1 MAPNVALLPAGVDP
15 VELVRRYEPV
25 IRFTKGEL
33 FFPMAVDAYVEQAAL
48 WGRAAGEG
56 ERRRLVDHGELDL
69 DVLCTY
75 ARTDVG
81 TTLELRYVPGALTP
95 GELRQW
101 RRDPDRAR
109 FRSTSRF
116 VAVGLLGRI
125 IDSLFRL
132 SLILRGSVPGGLT
145 AALHRRYRGSAAAT
159 NFPYYA
165 HISSHG
171 GYVVLQY
178 WFFYAMNDWRSSF
191 GGVNDHEA
199 DWEQVTMFLVPLLED
214 AGRANR
220 PDGSDVLRVGWV
232 AFSSHDETGDD
243 LRRRCDDPDITW
255 VDHTHP
261 VVYAGAGSHSGAYL
275 PGEYLVRVEPPVLQ
289 RFFAVVARARGVLFR
304 WTRDRPAPGVGIP
317 YVDYKRGDGVHI
329 GPGTPRPWTPVLI
342 NAETSWVRDF
352 SGLWGLDTD
361 DPFGGERA
369 PAGPRY
375 ERNGTIRPSWADPV
389 GWAGLDKVPATA
401 VEYYRAVD
409 ARLTA
414 LQQQREALTAELTA
428 QEAVMQQLSVNMTA
442 LPPMLAA
449 DRRGAIGA
457 VRQLREQ
464 EAALS
469 TLRAARRAVVIQHE
483 HLRRARQQPPP
494 LAGVHA
500 HLRRRALPNV
510 DTDRPPGLL
519 LRFWTE
525 VSLSALL
532 ALLGSALVFGNTS
545 LIRIGVSAV
554 LIVMTVEAI
563 LRRRMVAFLLG
574 MCVLA
579 SLAGIGFLLVTNLRA
594 AIGVLLLLAALALL
608 IANLRAYLGRR

>member
-1 MAPNVALLPAGVDP
+1 MTLNLAPVPAGVDP
-15 VELVRRYEPV
+15 VALVRRYEPV
-25 IRFTKGEL
+25 IRFTAGEL
-33 FFPMAVDAYVEQAAL
+33 FFPMAVDAYVEQSAL
-48 WGRAAGEG
+48 WGRSAGQG
-56 ERRRLVDHGELDL
+56 ERRCLVDHGDLDL
-69 DVLCTY
+69 DVLCAQ

-95 GELRQW
+95 SELRRW

-109 FRSTSRF
+109 FRSTTRF
-116 VAVGLLGRI
+116 AAVGLLGRI

-145 AALHRRYRGSAAAT
+145 AALHRRYRSSAAAT

-171 GYVVLQY
+171 GYLAVQY

-199 DWEQVTMFLVPLLED
+199 DWEQVTVYLVPLGED
-214 AGRANR
+214 AGPASQS
-220 PDGSDVLRVGWV
+220 DGSDVLRVGWV

-255 VDHTHP
+255 VDDTHP

-275 PGEYLVRVEPPVLQ
+275 PGEYLVRVEPPALQ
-289 RFFAVVARARGVLFR
+289 RFLATVNRVRGVLFP
-304 WTRDRPAPGVGIP
+304 WTRDRPARGVGIP
-317 YVDYKRGDGVHI
+317 YVDYKRGDGVQI
-329 GPGTPRPWTPVLI
+329 GPGTPREWTPVLI
-342 NAETSWVRDF
+342 TAQTPWVRDF

-389 GWAGLDKVPATA
+389 GWAGLAKVPATA
-401 VEYYRAVD
+401 AEYHRAVD
-409 ARLTA
+409 DRLVALSRQRTA
-414 LQQQREALTAELTA
+414 LAAELA
-428 QEAVMQQLSVNMTA
+428 GHDAELQQLNVAVSA
-442 LPPMLAA
+442 LPPTLAGS
-449 DRRGAIGA
+449 RRGGIGA
-457 VRQLREQ
+457 ARQLREQ
-464 EAALS
+464 EAAS
-469 TLRAARRAVVIQHE
+469 AELRATQRAVEIEHE
-483 HLRRARQQPPP
+483 HLSLARNQPPP
-494 LAGVHA
+494 VAGVHA

-510 DTDRPPGLL
+510 DTDRPPGML

-532 ALLGSALVFGNTS
+532 ALAGGALVFGTLS
-545 LIRIGVSAV
+545 SILVGVVAV
-554 LIVMTVEAI
+554 VIVMTVEAL
-563 LRRRMVAFLLG
+563 LRRRMAVFLLG
-574 MCVLA
+574 LGVLA
-579 SLAGIGFLLVTNLRA
+579 AIAGIVFLLLTSLRTA
-594 AIGVLLLLAALALL
+594 VGVLLLAAAAALLV
-608 IANLRAYLGRR
+608 ANLRAYLVRR

>member
-1 MAPNVALLPAGVDP
+1 MAPNVVPVPAGVDP

-25 IRFTKGEL
+25 IRFTAGEL

-48 WGRAAGEG
+48 WGRTAGQG
-56 ERRRLVDHGELDL
+56 ERQRLVDHGDLDL
-69 DVLCTY
+69 DVLCSH

-81 TTLELRYVPGALTP
+81 TALELRYVPAALTP

-109 FRSTSRF
+109 FRSTTRF
-116 VAVGLLGRI
+116 AAVGLLGRI

-145 AALHRRYRGSAAAT
+145 AALHRRYRGSAAAS

-165 HISSHG
+165 HISSQG
-171 GYVVLQY
+171 GYVVVQY

-199 DWEQVTMFLVPLLED
+199 DWEQVTVFLVPLVED
-214 AGRANR
+214 AGPASR

-275 PGEYLVRVEPPVLQ
+275 PGEYLVRVEPPALQ
-289 RFFAVVARARGVLFR
+289 RFFAAINRARGVLFP

-329 GPGTPRPWTPVLI
+329 GPGTPRGWTPVLI
-342 NAETSWVRDF
+342 TAETPWVRDF

-389 GWAGLDKVPATA
+389 GWAGPGEGARHRSRVLPRRGGPAGRVA
-401 VEYYRAVD
+401 AAACGADYRACRPRSRAAAAERDRVRVAPD
-409 ARLTA
+409 AGRQPA
-414 LQQQREALTAELTA
+414 RGH
-428 QEAVMQQLSVNMTA
+428 
-442 LPPMLAA
+442 
-449 DRRGAIGA
+449 RRGPSAAGAGSRIRGASRRAPGRRDRTRASEPRTTRAAAGGGGARSPAAQGAAERRRRPAAGPAAALLDRSFA
-457 VRQLREQ
+457 VR
-464 EAALS
+464 
-469 TLRAARRAVVIQHE
+469 AVG
-483 HLRRARQQPPP
+483 
-494 LAGVHA
+494 AG
-500 HLRRRALPNV
+500 R
-510 DTDRPPGLL
+510 
-519 LRFWTE
+519 
-525 VSLSALL
+525 
-532 ALLGSALVFGNTS
+532 
-545 LIRIGVSAV
+545 
-554 LIVMTVEAI
+554 
-563 LRRRMVAFLLG
+563 
-574 MCVLA
+574 
-579 SLAGIGFLLVTNLRA
+579 
-594 AIGVLLLLAALALL
+594 
-608 IANLRAYLGRR
+608 

>member
-1 MAPNVALLPAGVDP
+1 MVPNVASVPAGVDP

-25 IRFTKGEL
+25 IRFTQGEL
-33 FFPMAVDAYVEQAAL
+33 FFPMAVDAYVEHAAL
-48 WGRAAGEG
+48 WGRAAGQGGLEC
-56 ERRRLVDHGELDL
+56 LVDHGHLDM
-69 DVLCTY
+69 DVLCAR
-75 ARTDVG
+75 ARTHLG
-81 TTLELRYVPGALTP
+81 STLELRYVPSALSP
-95 GELRQW
+95 GELRRW

-109 FRSTSRF
+109 FRSTTRF
-116 VAVGLLGRI
+116 AAAGLLGRV

-145 AALHRRYRGSAAAT
+145 AALHRRYRDSAAARE
-159 NFPYYA
+159 FPYYA

-199 DWEQVTMFLVPLLED
+199 DWEQVTVFLVPAVD
-214 AGRANR
+214 DPGRASR
-220 PDGSDVLRVGWV
+220 PDGSDVLRLGWV

-255 VDHTHP
+255 VDDTHP

-289 RFFAVVARARGVLFR
+289 RFFAAVSRARGVLFP

-317 YVDYKRGDGVHI
+317 YVDYKRGDGVHV
-329 GPGTPRPWTPVLI
+329 GPRTPRPWTPVLI
-342 NAETSWVRDF
+342 DAQTPWVRDF
-352 SGLWGLDTD
+352 SGLWGLDTE

-389 GWAGLDKVPATA
+389 GWSGLQKVPATTA
-401 VEYYRAVD
+401 EYHRAVD
-409 ARLTA
+409 QRLAALQEQRTA
-414 LQQQREALTAELTA
+414 LDAELAEREAVQRQLNVAVTASFPLRGA
-428 QEAVMQQLSVNMTA
+428 N
-442 LPPMLAA
+442 
-449 DRRGAIGA
+449 RRGATGTA
-457 VRQLREQ
+457 RALRE
-464 EAALS
+464 EEVASAD
-469 TLRAARRAVVIQHE
+469 LRAARRAVVIEQE
-483 HLRRARQQPPP
+483 HLHRARGEPPP

-510 DTDRPPGLL
+510 DADRPPGLL

-532 ALLGSALVFGNTS
+532 ALTGGALVFGTIS
-545 LIRIGVSAV
+545 SIRVAVLAV
-554 LIVMTVEAI
+554 LIVMAVEAV
-563 LRRRMVAFLLG
+563 LRRRVVVFLLG
-574 MCVLA
+574 VGVLA
-579 SLAGIGFLLVTNLRA
+579 SIAGIVFLLVNDLRA
-594 AIGVLLLLAALALL
+594 ATGVLLLLAALALL
-608 IANLRAYLGRR
+608 VANLRAYLGRR

>member
-1 MAPNVALLPAGVDP
+1 MALNVAPTPAGVDP

-25 IRFTKGEL
+25 IRFTAGEL
-33 FFPMAVDAYVEQAAL
+33 FFPMAVEAYVEQSAL
-48 WGRAAGEG
+48 WGRTAGQG
-56 ERRRLVDHGELDL
+56 ERQCLVDHGDLDL
-69 DVLCTY
+69 DVLCSH

-81 TTLELRYVPGALTP
+81 TTLELRYVRGALTP
-95 GELRQW
+95 SELRQW

-109 FRSTSRF
+109 FRSTTRF
-116 VAVGLLGRI
+116 AAVGLLGRI

-171 GYVVLQY
+171 GYVVVQY

-199 DWEQVTMFLVPLLED
+199 DWEQVTVFLVPRDD
-214 AGRANR
+214 AQRTAKR

-275 PGEYLVRVEPPVLQ
+275 PGEYLVRVEPPALQ
-289 RFFAVVARARGVLFR
+289 RFLAAVNRVRGVLFP
-304 WTRDRPAPGVGIP
+304 WTSDRPAPGVGIP
-317 YVDYKRGDGVHI
+317 YVDYKRGDGVQI
-329 GPGTPRPWTPVLI
+329 GPGTPREWTPVLI
-342 NAETSWVRDF
+342 TAETPWVRDF

-389 GWAGLDKVPATA
+389 GWAGLAKVPATA
-401 VEYYRAVD
+401 AEYYRAVD
-409 ARLTA
+409 DRLIA
-414 LQQQREALTAELTA
+414 LGQQRAALAAELASHEAVLQQLNV
-428 QEAVMQQLSVNMTA
+428 AVSA
-442 LPPMLAA
+442 LPPELAGS
-449 DRRGAIGA
+449 RRGGIGA
-457 VRQLREQ
+457 ARQLREQ
-464 EAALS
+464 EAAS
-469 TLRAARRAVVIQHE
+469 AELRAAQRAVEIEHE
-483 HLRRARQQPPP
+483 HLSLARDQPPP
-494 LAGVHA
+494 VAAVHA

-532 ALLGSALVFGNTS
+532 AMAGAALVFGTIS
-545 LIRIGVSAV
+545 SILVGVVAV
-554 LIVMTVEAI
+554 VIVMTVEAL
-563 LRRRMVAFLLG
+563 LRRRMAVFLLG
-574 MCVLA
+574 LGVLA
-579 SLAGIGFLLVTNLRA
+579 AIAGIVFLLLTSLRTA
-594 AIGVLLLLAALALL
+594 VGVLLLVAAVALL

>member
-1 MAPNVALLPAGVDP
+1 MAPNVGLVPAGVDP
-15 VELVRRYEPV
+15 VELLRRYEPV
-25 IRFTKGEL
+25 IRFTEGEL

-56 ERRRLVDHGELDL
+56 ERKRLVDHGELDL

-81 TTLELRYVPGALTP
+81 TTLELRYVPAALTP
-95 GELRQW
+95 GELRRW
-101 RRDPDRAR
+101 RRDPNRAR

-116 VAVGLLGRI
+116 AAVGLLGRV

-145 AALHRRYRGSAAAT
+145 AALHRRYSSSAAAT

-165 HISSHG
+165 HVSSDG
-171 GYVVLQY
+171 RYVVLQY
-178 WFFYAMNDWRSSF
+178 WFFYAMNDWRSTF

-199 DWEQVTMFLVPLLED
+199 DWEQVTVFLVPLDED

-275 PGEYLVRVEPPVLQ
+275 PGEYLVRVEPPALH
-289 RFFAVVARARGVLFR
+289 RFFAVVSRARGVLFR

-329 GPGTPRPWTPVLI
+329 GPGTPHPWTPVLI

-361 DPFGGERA
+361 DRFGGERA

-375 ERNGTIRPSWADPV
+375 ERNGTIRRSWADPV
-389 GWAGLDKVPATA
+389 GWAGLEKVPATA

-414 LQQQREALTAELTA
+414 LAQQREALTAELAA
-428 QEAVMQQLSVNMTA
+428 QEAVMQQLSVTMTA

-449 DRRGAIGA
+449 DVAGQSARSDSYGSRKPHCPRFA
-457 VRQLREQ
+457 
-464 EAALS
+464 
-469 TLRAARRAVVIQHE
+469 LRAE
-483 HLRRARQQPPP
+483 P
-494 LAGVHA
+494 
-500 HLRRRALPNV
+500 
-510 DTDRPPGLL
+510 
-519 LRFWTE
+519 
-525 VSLSALL
+525 S
-532 ALLGSALVFGNTS
+532 
-545 LIRIGVSAV
+545 
-554 LIVMTVEAI
+554 
-563 LRRRMVAFLLG
+563 
-574 MCVLA
+574 
-579 SLAGIGFLLVTNLRA
+579 
-594 AIGVLLLLAALALL
+594 
-608 IANLRAYLGRR
+608 

>member
-1 MAPNVALLPAGVDP
+1 MASNEALVPAGVDL
-15 VELVRRYEPV
+15 VELLRRYEPV
-25 IRFTKGEL
+25 IRFSEGEL

-48 WGRAAGEG
+48 WGRAAGKG
-56 ERRRLVDHGELDL
+56 DRKRLVDHGELDL

-75 ARTDVG
+75 ARTNVG
-81 TTLELRYVPGALTP
+81 STLELRYVPAALTP

-101 RRDPDRAR
+101 RRDPNRPR

-116 VAVGLLGRI
+116 AAVGLLGRI

-132 SLILRGSVPGGLT
+132 SLILRGSVPRGLT
-145 AALHRRYRGSAAAT
+145 AALHRRYSSSTAAT

-165 HISSHG
+165 HVSSDG
-171 GYVVLQY
+171 RYVVLQY
-178 WFFYAMNDWRSSF
+178 WFFYAMNDWRSTCS
-191 GGVNDHEA
+191 GVNDHEA
-199 DWEQVTMFLVPLLED
+199 DWEQVTVFLVPLDED
-214 AGRANR
+214 AGHANR

-275 PGEYLVRVEPPVLQ
+275 PGEYLVRVEPPALQ
-289 RFFAVVARARGVLFR
+289 RFFAAVSRARAVLFR
-304 WTRDRPAPGVGIP
+304 WTLDRPAPGVGIP

-329 GPGTPRPWTPVLI
+329 GPGTAHPWTPVLI
-342 NAETSWVRDF
+342 NDETSWVRDF

-375 ERNGTIRPSWADPV
+375 ERDGTIRPSWADPV
-389 GWAGLDKVPATA
+389 GWAGLEKVPATA
-401 VEYYRAVD
+401 AEYHGAVD

-414 LQQQREALTAELTA
+414 LQQQREALTAELGA
-428 QEAVMQQLSVNMTA
+428 QEAVVQQLSATMTA

-449 DRRGAIGA
+449 DRRAPIGA

-464 EAALS
+464 EATLS
-469 TLRAARRAVVIQHE
+469 TLRAARRAVVIEHE
-483 HLRRARQQPPP
+483 HLSRARQEPPP
-494 LAGVHA
+494 LPGVHA

-519 LRFWTE
+519 LLFWTE

-545 LIRIGVSAV
+545 LIRVGGSAV
-554 LIVMTVEAI
+554 LFVMTVEAI
-563 LRRRMVAFLLG
+563 MRRRLVAFLLG
-574 MCVLA
+574 LFVLA
-579 SLAGIGFLLVTNLRA
+579 SIAGIVFLLVTNLRVA
-594 AIGVLLLLAALALL
+594 LGVLLLLAALALL

>member
-1 MAPNVALLPAGVDP
+1 MAPNVAALPAGVDP
-15 VELVRRYEPV
+15 VALVRRYEPV
-25 IRFTKGEL
+25 IRFTEGEL

-48 WGRAAGEG
+48 WGRTGG
-56 ERRRLVDHGELDL
+56 RGDRQRHVGHGELNL
-69 DVLCTY
+69 DALSGH
-75 ARTDVG
+75 ARTNVG
-81 TTLELRYVPGALTP
+81 ASFELRYVPAALSKR
-95 GELRQW
+95 ELRQW

-145 AALHRRYRGSAAAT
+145 AALHRRYSDSAAAT

-165 HISSHG
+165 HVSSHL

-178 WFFYAMNDWRSSF
+178 WFFYAMNDWRSTF

-199 DWEQVTMFLVPLLED
+199 DWEQVTVFLVPLVD
-214 AGRANR
+214 TAGPANR
-220 PDGSDVLRVGWV
+220 PDGSDVLRAGWI

-255 VDHTHP
+255 VDQTHP

-275 PGEYLVRVEPPVLQ
+275 PGEYLVRVEPPALQ
-289 RFFAVVARARGVLFR
+289 RSFAAASKARGVLFP

-317 YVDYKRGDGVHI
+317 YIDYKRGDGVQI
-329 GPGTPRPWTPVLI
+329 GPGTHRPWAPVLI
-342 NAETSWVRDF
+342 DAETPWIRDF
-352 SGLWGLDTD
+352 NGLWGLDTD
-361 DPFGGERA
+361 DRFGGERA

-375 ERNGTIRPSWADPV
+375 ERNGRIRASWADPV
-389 GWAGLDKVPATA
+389 GWAGLEKVPATA
-401 VEYYRAVD
+401 AEYYRALD

-414 LQQQREALTAELTA
+414 IHQQREALNAELA
-428 QEAVMQQLSVNMTA
+428 AREAVMQQLSVTATA

-449 DRRGAIGA
+449 DRRGSFGA
-457 VRQLREQ
+457 VRELREQ
-464 EAALS
+464 EAASSELC
-469 TLRAARRAVVIQHE
+469 AVRRAILIEQE
-483 HLRRARQQPPP
+483 HLSRARHEPPP
-494 LAGVHA
+494 VPGVHA
-500 HLRRRALPNV
+500 HLRHRALPNV

-532 ALLGSALVFGNTS
+532 ALLGGALVFGNTS
-545 LIRIGVSAV
+545 LIRVGVSAV
-554 LIVMTVEAI
+554 LFVMTVEAV

-574 MCVLA
+574 LGVIVA
-579 SLAGIGFLLVTNLRA
+579 ATGIVFLFVTSLRA
-594 AIGVLLLLAALALL
+594 AIGVLLLVAALALL
-608 IANLRAYLGRR
+608 LANLRAYLFRR

>member
-1 MAPNVALLPAGVDP
+1 MALNVASVPAGVDP

-25 IRFTKGEL
+25 IRFTAGEL
-33 FFPMAVDAYVEQAAL
+33 FFPMAVDAYVEQSAL
-48 WGRAAGEG
+48 WGRTAGQG
-56 ERRRLVDHGELDL
+56 ERQCLVDHGNLDL
-69 DVLCTY
+69 DVLCAH
-75 ARTDVG
+75 ARDDVG

-95 GELRQW
+95 SELRRW

-109 FRSTSRF
+109 FRSTTRF
-116 VAVGLLGRI
+116 AAVGLLGRI

-145 AALHRRYRGSAAAT
+145 AALHRRYRDSAAAT

-171 GYVVLQY
+171 GYVVVQY

-199 DWEQVTMFLVPLLED
+199 DWEQVTVYLVQRDEAQGP
-214 AGRANR
+214 ASR

-255 VDHTHP
+255 VDQTHP

-275 PGEYLVRVEPPVLQ
+275 PGEYLVRVEPPALQ
-289 RFFAVVARARGVLFR
+289 RYLAAVNTARGVLFP

-317 YVDYKRGDGVHI
+317 YIDYKRGDGVQI
-329 GPGTPRPWTPVLI
+329 GPGAPREWTPVLI
-342 NAETSWVRDF
+342 TAETPWVRDF

-389 GWAGLDKVPATA
+389 GWAGLAKVPATA
-401 VEYYRAVD
+401 AEYYRAVD
-409 ARLTA
+409 DRLIT
-414 LQQQREALTAELTA
+414 LDQQRAALTAELA
-428 QEAVMQQLSVNMTA
+428 SHDAVLQQLSVAVSA
-442 LPPMLAA
+442 LPPTLAVS
-449 DRRGAIGA
+449 RRGGIGA
-457 VRQLREQ
+457 ARQLREQ
-464 EAALS
+464 EAAS
-469 TLRAARRAVVIQHE
+469 ADLRAAQRAVEIEHE
-483 HLRRARQQPPP
+483 HLSLARQQPPP
-494 LAGVHA
+494 VAGVHA

-510 DTDRPPGLL
+510 DTERPPGLL

-532 ALLGSALVFGNTS
+532 ALAGAALVFGTIS
-545 LIRIGVSAV
+545 SILVGVVAV
-554 LIVMTVEAI
+554 VIVMTVEAL
-563 LRRRMVAFLLG
+563 LRRRMAVFLLG
-574 MCVLA
+574 LGVLA
-579 SLAGIGFLLVTNLRA
+579 AIAGIVFLLLTSLRTA
-594 AIGVLLLLAALALL
+594 VGVLLLVAAVALL

>member
-1 MAPNVALLPAGVDP
+1 MAPNVVPVPAGVDP
-15 VELVRRYEPV
+15 VELLRRYEPV
-25 IRFTKGEL
+25 IRFTEGEL

-48 WGRAAGEG
+48 WGRAAGKG
-56 ERRRLVDHGELDL
+56 ERTRLVDHGELDL
-69 DVLCTY
+69 DVLCTH

-81 TTLELRYVPGALTP
+81 TTLELHYVPAALTP
-95 GELRQW
+95 RELRQW
-101 RRDPDRAR
+101 RRDPNRPR

-116 VAVGLLGRI
+116 AAVGLLGRI

-145 AALHRRYRGSAAAT
+145 AALHRRYSSSAAAT

-165 HISSHG
+165 HVSSHG
-171 GYVVLQY
+171 RYVVLQY
-178 WFFYAMNDWRSSF
+178 WFFYPMNDWRSTF

-199 DWEQVTMFLVPLLED
+199 DWEQVTVFLVPLVED
-214 AGRANR
+214 AERTNRA
-220 PDGSDVLRVGWV
+220 DGSDVLRVGWV

-243 LRRRCDDPDITW
+243 LRRRSDDPDITW

-275 PGEYLVRVEPPVLQ
+275 PGEYLVRVEPPALH
-289 RFFAVVARARGVLFR
+289 RFFAVVSRAGAVLFS

-317 YVDYKRGDGVHI
+317 YLDYKRGDGVHI
-329 GPGTPRPWTPVLI
+329 GPGTPHPWTPVLI

-401 VEYYRAVD
+401 AEYDRAVD

-414 LQQQREALTAELTA
+414 LQQQREALTAELAA
-428 QEAVMQQLSVNMTA
+428 QEAVLQQLSATATA
-442 LPPMLAA
+442 LPPMVAA
-449 DRRGAIGA
+449 DRRGGIGA

-469 TLRAARRAVVIQHE
+469 DLRAARRAVVIEQE
-483 HLRRARQQPPP
+483 HLSRARQEPPS
-494 LAGVHA
+494 LMGVHA
-500 HLRRRALPNV
+500 HQRRRALPDV
-510 DTDRPPGLL
+510 DPDRPPGLL
-519 LRFWTE
+519 LLFWTE

-532 ALLGSALVFGNTS
+532 ALLGSALAFGNTS
-545 LIRIGVSAV
+545 LIRVGVSAV

-563 LRRRMVAFLLG
+563 LRRRLVAFLLG
-574 MCVLA
+574 LGVLA
-579 SLAGIGFLLVTNLRA
+579 SITGIVFLLITSLRA
-594 AIGVLLLLAALALL
+594 AIGVLLLLAALVLL